1 MDNPPQTTA
10 IQGCTLI
17 DPSGLAPADATGILV
32 EDGKVKGFID
42 SNPME
47 DSRKKQVQVIDASG
61 LSLLPGLIDCHLHLS
76 GLSKGFPPSSWPL
89 SNREERIV
97 RSVRQAWDLLMAGF
111 TTVIDNSPHG
121 PFIREMIKSGEIM
134 GPQVIPCGRGLAAT
148 GGAGHIPFFS
158 ETTVRQKHPWAITCD
173 GADNLRLEVRRLRQ
187 EGADWIKFWT
197 SGARMWERDKGT
209 DIQYSEEEMKAIVD
223 EAHRYGLKV
232 QTHCTCNMAGKMAI
246 SAGADCLVHG
256 EGLEDECKRLLLDH
270 KAAWL
275 PTLHATVE
283 GAKLIG
289 EEHHLGSLKIGAT
302 ADIILMKGRP
312 DQDTSAFD
320 DVANVVLVMREGII
334 VKDSLCLA
342 NTSSKNFGP
351 FSLAKDRK

>member
-1 MDNPPQTTA
+1 
-10 IQGCTLI
+10 
-17 DPSGLAPADATGILV
+17 
-32 EDGKVKGFID
+32 
-42 SNPME
+42 
-47 DSRKKQVQVIDASG
+47 
-61 LSLLPGLIDCHLHLS
+61 
-76 GLSKGFPPSSWPL
+76 
-89 SNREERIV
+89 
-97 RSVRQAWDLLMAGF
+97 MAGF

-121 PFIREMIKSGEIM
+121 PFIREMIKSGEIL
-134 GPQVIPCGRGLAAT
+134 GPRIIPCGRGLAAT

-246 SAGADCLVHG
+246 SAGVDCLVHG

-275 PTLHATVE
+275 PTLHILQMRRNPEGIPIHEHTSLSQHYGNLFNYYREGVHVALGSDTFSDERTPYGKHGFCEIKELSNAGLSSIEALRIATVE

-320 DVANVVLVMREGII
+320 DVANVVLVMREGVI

-342 NTSSKNFGP
+342 NSSSKNLGP
-351 FSLAKDRK
+351 FALAKDRK